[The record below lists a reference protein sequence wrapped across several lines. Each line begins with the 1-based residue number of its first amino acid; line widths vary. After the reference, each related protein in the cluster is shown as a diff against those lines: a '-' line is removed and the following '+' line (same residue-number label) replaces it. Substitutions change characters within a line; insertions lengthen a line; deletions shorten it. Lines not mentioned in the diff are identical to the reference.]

1 MKAFVSKHKRLLF
14 ALVSLLFWLC
24 VWDTVARTVDLSFA
38 LPTVSETAKAFAVL
52 LLQADFWVTV
62 ACSLLRILAGLA
74 IGIVLAL
81 LLAPLAVR
89 VPLADAIL
97 TPFMQFVKATPVA
110 SFILVLWVLIG
121 RANVPIAIAV
131 LMVLPIVFQNMC
143 AALRSLD
150 AKQVEVLTVFKVPA
164 SRVLRIF
171 VLPSLLSYFVPAL
184 ITSAGL
190 AWKAGIAAEIIAY
203 TKRSIGRAIYD
214 AKVDFDGA
222 RMLAWTVAVILL
234 SFALEKGLS
243 YLGRRVHAHAF
254 SGSGTDKDV

>member
-1 MKAFVSKHKRLLF
+1 MKVFAKYKKLLF
-14 ALVSLLFWLC
+14 ALASLGFWLC
-24 VWDTVARTVDLSFA
+24 LWEILARFVDLSFA
-38 LPTVSETAKAFAVL
+38 LPTVWETAKAFVAL
-52 LLQADFWVTV
+52 LLQGDFWVTV
-62 ACSLLRILAGLA
+62 ASSLFRILAGLV
-74 IGIVLAL
+74 IGIALSLA
-81 LLAPLAVR
+81 LAPLAVH

-121 RANVPIAIAV
+121 RANVPIAIAI

-143 AALRSLD
+143 AALRALD
-150 AKQVEVLTVFKVPA
+150 QKQAEVLTVFRVPA
-164 SRVLRIF
+164 SRALRIF
-171 VLPSLLSYFVPAL
+171 VLPSLLSYFVPAV

-203 TKRSIGRAIYD
+203 TKQSIGRAIYD

-222 RMLAWTVAVILL
+222 RMFAWTVAVILL

-243 YLGRRVHAHAF
+243 YLGRRVRARGLADQR
-254 SGSGTDKDV
+254 TDKEI